1 MDDPFAGCTVEGG
14 LEIVW
19 ALDRQGV
26 QRDSRR
32 PCGGLRGTK
41 LDFADSG
48 IPKHRQMGK
57 RRHGFFEGLDLFAAE
72 LRKIE
77 EQSRKVAAR
86 TAKTLGP
93 PARHGIAF
101 QVYSDDRGRARRPHC
116 SLEGISRG
124 GDDDIAFEIDQLVGE
139 VGKPVER
146 RFIDPG
152 FNQRVLTVDVPG
164 VAQPLD
170 ERRDI
175 FIPGSLEKADPGDL
189 ATQLLRT
196 PGERPKH

>member
-1 MDDPFAGCTVEGG
+1 MDAFARGTVESV
-14 LEIVW
+14 LEIFRTP
-19 ALDRQGV
+19 DRQRE
-26 QRDSRR
+26 QRDSCSTCSR
-32 PCGGLRGTK
+32 LRGVK
-41 LDFADSG
+41 LDCADGG
-48 IPKHRQMGK
+48 IPKHPQTGK
-57 RRHGFFEGLDLFAAE
+57 RRHGFFEELDLFAAE

-139 VGKPVER
+139 VGKPVE
-146 RFIDPG
+146 
-152 FNQRVLTVDVPG
+152 
-164 VAQPLD
+164 
-170 ERRDI
+170 
-175 FIPGSLEKADPGDL
+175 
-189 ATQLLRT
+189 LR
-196 PGERPKH
+196 